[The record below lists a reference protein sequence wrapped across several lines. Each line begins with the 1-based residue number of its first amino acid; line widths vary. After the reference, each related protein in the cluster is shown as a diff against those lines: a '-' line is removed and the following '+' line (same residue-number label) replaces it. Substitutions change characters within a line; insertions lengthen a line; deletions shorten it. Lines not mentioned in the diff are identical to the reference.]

1 MNLSR
6 NHIVYTLG
14 IPVSLNKSIQL
25 NESLI
30 VKILHEQLLYE
41 TFLDSIKNYASEKY
55 DQVITTIKDWKD
67 AAAVLGKVLSSN
79 ELLNDFL
86 KPLQRR
92 VEKSILPLTDFLKK
106 LKLDSFVETIKKILT
121 KINSLEG
128 WKKFMGL
135 VSIGSIITYILE
147 KLKSSGPDAVKNIL
161 TNILSSDFVTDIGS
175 KLIDFK
181 SYLGWLQPIVKGVEI
196 IFNFL
201 KPLIDAF
208 AQAFKSGSA
217 FATKLIKENTMK
229 KSELKQLIKEEITKI
244 LTEVAPAATNTVT
257 NAAPIKQTA
266 ASTAYKKTAQTATA
280 LSTKATQV
288 KSINDL
294 PGVFETW
301 FTSLGLKDK
310 AGVNQASI
318 IPKIKDTLTKMG
330 IK

>member
-1 MNLSR
+1 M
-6 NHIVYTLG
+6 I
-14 IPVSLNKSIQL
+14 
-25 NESLI
+25 
-30 VKILHEQLLYE
+30 
-41 TFLDSIKNYASEKY
+41 D
-55 DQVITTIKDWKD
+55 
-67 AAAVLGKVLSSN
+67 
-79 ELLNDFL
+79 L
-86 KPLQRR
+86 K
-92 VEKSILPLTDFLKK
+92 TYGDLKK
-106 LKLDSFVETIKKILT
+106 LINSISKKQKGEKIISKGKEFALDQVLGLIPGALNAKTAFDFIKTAISKPDSKKTNTWLDKLDIDDAMSQIVDDTVENGFMQTMAKSIESESDT
-121 KINSLEG
+121 KPLEDNFNMNT
-128 WKKFMGL
+128 KM
-135 VSIGSIITYILE
+135 V
-147 KLKSSGPDAVKNIL
+147 D
-161 TNILSSDFVTDIGS
+161 
-175 KLIDFK
+175 
-181 SYLGWLQPIVKGVEI
+181 YLGTTY
-196 IFNFL
+196 
-201 KPLIDAF
+201 
-208 AQAFKSGSA
+208 SGRTISG
-217 FATKLIKENTMK
+217 IKENIMK